1 MVIGVCRIEL
11 HLPDRHSLKEK
22 RHVVKSLKD
31 RMRQHF
37 NVSVAEVDGHELW
50 QRTVLAAA
58 CVGTDRAYV
67 NGVLDQLVRSVERER
82 SVDIVRSELEFV
94 S

>member
-1 MVIGVCRIEL
+1 MVIGVCRVEL

-31 RMRQHF
+31 RMRRAF
-37 NVSVAEVDGHELW
+37 NVSIAEVGDQDLW
-50 QRTVLAAA
+50 QRAVLAAA

-67 NGVLDQLVRSVERER
+67 NGVLDQLLRAVEREDG
-82 SVDIVRSELEFV
+82 VEIVRSELEFV
-94 S
+94 

>member
-22 RHVVKSLKD
+22 RHVLKSLKD
-31 RMRQHF
+31 RIRRDF
-37 NVSVAEVDGHELW
+37 NVSIAEVDGHELW
-50 QRTVLAAA
+50 QRAEVAAA

-67 NGVLDQLVRSVERER
+67 NGVLDQLLHALEREHG
-82 SVDIVRSELEFV
+82 VEIVRSELEFV
-94 S
+94 

>member
-31 RMRQHF
+31 RLRQRF
-37 NVSVAEVDGHELW
+37 NVSIAEVDAHELW
-50 QRTVLAAA
+50 QRAVLAAA
-58 CVGTDRAYV
+58 CVGTDRPYV
-67 NGVLDQLVRSVERER
+67 NGVLDQLVRAVEGDRA
-82 SVDIVRSELEFV
+82 VDVIRTELEFI
-94 S
+94 